1 MADEKEV
8 KEVENKADADAGE
21 KLDKVLAHLDSVMS
35 ACDSLSKRMDSYE
48 EEKKAKADADEKAA
62 EEKEKADAESGA
74 GKDLPLD
81 DKPVE
86 LAADKA
92 KKDAEEAEMADKAKK
107 DAEEE
112 EAKMKADSDVARRI
126 ADLEAK
132 LPRVMSDAEHAA
144 MADAQARADSVFHA
158 FGKRAPRPLDGETLP
173 RYRRRLVTAL
183 KSHSSAWKEVDIGA
197 LVQDSAFEVAEKQVF
212 ADALVA
218 ANHPTDL
225 ADDELRMITKTDPAT
240 GQRQNTFVGRH
251 TFING
256 MKRQPRYVVGLG
268 LPRH

>member
-1 MADEKEV
+1 MAEENK
-8 KEVENKADADAGE
+8 VENEKNEKADADGGQT
-21 KLDKVLAHLDSVMS
+21 LDTVLKHLDSVLS
-35 ACDSLSKRMDSYE
+35 ACDSLSKRMDSFE
-48 EEKKAKADADEKAA
+48 EEKKAKADAEEKEA

-81 DKPVE
+81 DKPAE

-92 KKDAEEAEMADKAKK
+92 KKDAEEAEMADKAK
-107 DAEEE
+107 
-112 EAKMKADSDVARRI
+112 MKADSEAIAKRI
-126 ADLEAK
+126 ADVEAR

-158 FGKRAPRPLDGETLP
+158 FGKRAPRPLDGDTLP
-173 RYRRRLVTAL
+173 RYRRRLVTTL
-183 KSHSSAWKEVDIGA
+183 KSHSEAWKDVDIGA

-212 ADALVA
+212 ADALTA

-225 ADDELRMITKTDPAT
+225 ADDELRMISKTDPAT